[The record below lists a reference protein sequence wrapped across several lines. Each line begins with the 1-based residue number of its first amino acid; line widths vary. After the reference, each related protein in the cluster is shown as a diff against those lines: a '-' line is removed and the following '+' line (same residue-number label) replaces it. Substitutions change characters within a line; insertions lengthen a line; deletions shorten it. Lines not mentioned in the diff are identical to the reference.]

1 MRRLKEL
8 LWHQMDAREY
18 ARESDLHKCQGM
30 LLHRVGLIHGRHD
43 RVMIVLEYNVDKR
56 NGTSI
61 YYSQRVI
68 PILVCWSKLLHS
80 IPFAWSS
87 DCLRSTR
94 TLYSI
99 QEYSLQCFLFLPNIP
114 SGYSVQ
120 FSRGLV
126 YPISSFKL
134 CYQYG
139 YKMDLTQH
147 HQKLV
152 SKSGWPDKFRFEIK
166 IHLEETNN
174 VKIYNSF
181 ISTGDDCMSI
191 GNNSHNVDIRN
202 VTCSQIRALA
212 VLEQINLEL
221 VFQTSHSEG
230 LNHQT
235 LY

>member
-94 TLYSI
+94 TLYSVLSFAAVGDGAI
-99 QEYSLQCFLFLPNIP
+99 DGSKAFKNTACNASCSSQIFLRGTVYNFQGALCIP
-114 SGYSVQ
+114 SHLLSCV
-120 FSRGLV
+120 
-126 YPISSFKL
+126 IS
-134 CYQYG
+134 
-139 YKMDLTQH
+139 M
-147 HQKLV
+147 V
-152 SKSGWPDKFRFEIK
+152 
-166 IHLEETNN
+166 
-174 VKIYNSF
+174 
-181 ISTGDDCMSI
+181 
-191 GNNSHNVDIRN
+191 IRW
-202 VTCSQIRALA
+202 T
-212 VLEQINLEL
+212 
-221 VFQTSHSEG
+221 
-230 LNHQT
+230 
-235 LY
+235 